1 MTLLHAIA
9 RCSPPLDIV
18 AQMVAICPYM
28 SSVKDSLRRTP
39 LHVAAGSNASA
50 SLIELLARA
59 NPAACDVQDE
69 EGNTPLHFICDSSCV
84 LFEEDLFNDGSNIPL
99 QPPNHEAIAALL
111 SYSFHAAILKDDVN
125 MIPLD
130 HTIRSNASPSTVK
143 LLRSAMQRGNQ
154 LSEGIQSFITAT
166 KNMQVNKHDEFMRSS
181 LSINSRPTKV
191 RRTPLVHTLH
201 TQAARSA

>member
-1 MTLLHAIA
+1 MW
-9 RCSPPLDIV
+9 PP
-18 AQMVAICPYM
+18 A
-28 SSVKDSLRRTP
+28 RTP
-39 LHVAAGSNASA
+39 RHRLLSSLLVPILQHVTFKTRKETLPYTLYVTVHVCYLKRTSFHEGSP
-50 SLIELLARA
+50 R
-59 NPAACDVQDE
+59 
-69 EGNTPLHFICDSSCV
+69 
-84 LFEEDLFNDGSNIPL
+84 

-130 HTIRSNASPSTVK
+130 HAIRSNASPSTVK

-154 LSEGIQSFITAT
+154 LNEGIQSFITAT
-166 KNMQVNKHDEFMRSS
+166 KNMHVIKHDEFMSS
-181 LSINSRPTKV
+181 LSINSRPTEKV